1 MSGNRETGIFGE
13 NTACSYLQ
21 DSGYVIL
28 QRNFRTRF
36 GEIDIVGKDGKY
48 ICFIEVKTRKSL
60 NFGRPREAVD
70 GFKQSRIKN
79 IAQLFL
85 AQKRIVNSS
94 VRFDVVEVLLDEG
107 GNVKSVILIKNAFD

>member
-21 DSGYVIL
+21 DSGYIIL

-36 GEIDIVGKDGKY
+36 GEIDIVGRDGRH
-48 ICFIEVKTRKSL
+48 ICFVEVKTRKST
-60 NFGRPREAVD
+60 NFGMPREAVD
-70 GFKQSRIKN
+70 GYKQSRIKN

-85 AQKRIVNSS
+85 VKKRIFNTS
-94 VRFDVVEVLLDEG
+94 VRFDVVEVFLDEDDDI
-107 GNVKSVILIKNAFD
+107 KSVILIKNAFD